1 LAWVSAKMAR
11 QYRRFAVRS
20 KYQSKWY
27 RRPLAVTI
35 YVNANELRFLS
46 HSMGSRL
53 RESLHIVRALF
64 HPRG

>member
-1 LAWVSAKMAR
+1 
-11 QYRRFAVRS
+11 
-20 KYQSKWY
+20 
-27 RRPLAVTI
+27 VTI

-46 HSMGSRL
+46 HNMGSRL